1 MSVLITAQF
10 LGRLG
15 NNLFQTAACIGYAKK
30 YGVKW
35 GIQKGYVEPGFQVR
49 QVDQFLPH
57 LPSNE
62 GMHFKRYNEGDRKL
76 VGNYDY
82 QEIPFFPQGIRLVGF
97 WQSHKYFENALPE
110 VKAAFKLP
118 FESGYEDWCGIHARR
133 GDYVDLDTNFPP
145 VTLDYFRQAIPIMV
159 EKGYKKF
166 LVCSDGIEWCEEVLP
181 PAFPD
186 LIFEFSKGRHEW
198 GDMAAMASCGSII
211 IANSSFS
218 WWSAILSHSPNP
230 TIVSP
235 HNTSWYGPD
244 NGVVHNA
251 RERNSEPCKDLIPD
265 NWIKIKFR

>member
-1 MSVLITAQF
+1 MEIKIYPQF

-15 NNLFQTAACIGYAKK
+15 NNLFQIAACIGYAKK
-30 YGVKW
+30 HNVGW
-35 GIQKGYVEPGFQVR
+35 GIQKGYIEPGFQVY

-62 GMHFKRYNEGDRKL
+62 GYHFRRYNEGDRPI
-76 VGNYDY
+76 GNYDY
-82 QEIPFFPQGIRLVGF
+82 QEIPFNPSGVRLVGF
-97 WQSHKYFENALPE
+97 WQSYKYFENALPE

-118 FESGYEDWCGIHARR
+118 YEEGFEDFCGIHARR

-145 VTLDYFRQAIPIMV
+145 VTIEYFKQAIPIMV

-181 PAFPD
+181 VNFPD
-186 LIFEFSKGRHEW
+186 LFFQFSKGRHEW

-218 WWSAILSHSPNP
+218 WWSAMLSHAENP
-230 TIVSP
+230 TIISP
-235 HNTSWYGPD
+235 HHTSWYGPD

-251 RERNSEPCKDLIPD
+251 RERGVEPCRDLIPD
-265 NWIKIKFR
+265 SWIKIKFR